1 MIFSCMSK
9 HNDIEVAM
17 CGCLMGKGGGVDI
30 EECSLTF
37 NGLMVQQLNHLG
49 EYEGCLV
56 LRDNQDFN
64 PYVPPLRS
72 LIHQCVAHLR
82 WENNIR
88 LLGSPRLF
96 AFLYKL
102 FFYLIFFVFE

>member
-1 MIFSCMSK
+1 M
-9 HNDIEVAM
+9 
-17 CGCLMGKGGGVDI
+17 
-30 EECSLTF
+30 TF

-49 EYEGCLV
+49 EYKGRLV
-56 LRDNQDFN
+56 PRDNQDFD

-72 LIHQCVAHLR
+72 LIHRCVVHLR
-82 WENNIR
+82 WENNTR

-102 FFYLIFFVFE
+102 FFYLIFLFSNDFLVPKKTQLRTQVDSRYHGGGPNPG